1 MSPSY
6 GAALLARPDPGDAD
20 SLQLLAHLAS
30 PDVALKAR
38 RTLVLHMRPTRG
50 DSAPPRNHRHSHS
63 GVRAEDEL
71 MYTLLCLV
79 NISVFKDI

>member
-30 PDVALKAR
+30 PDVALKAPR
-38 RTLVLHMRPTRG
+38 SLVLHLRPTHG
-50 DSAPPRNHRHSHS
+50 DPVPPRSHRHSHY

-71 MYTLLCLV
+71 MYTLFC
-79 NISVFKDI
+79 F